1 MTAWREIQLPMS
13 AETISILKAGDKIL
27 LSGTI
32 FAARDA
38 AHKKFIEALDRGE
51 NLPIDLSTAV
61 IYYMGPSPTRPGDII
76 GSCGPTTSARM
87 DKYTPRLISEGLRVM
102 MGKGERS
109 PAVVEAIKTN
119 GAVYLITIGGAG
131 ALLSLRVNKSET
143 VAYPELGAE
152 AVLKL
157 EVEHFPAI
165 VAVDSQGND
174 ICKIGPAQYRTAGLE
189 VLK

>member
-1 MTAWREIQLPMS
+1 MTDWREIQLPMS
-13 AETISILKAGDKIL
+13 ADTIEGLKAGDKVL

-38 AHKKFIEALDRGE
+38 AHKKFIEALDRCE
-51 NLPIDLSTAV
+51 NLHIDLSTAV

-102 MGKGERS
+102 MGKGDRS
-109 PAVVEAIKTN
+109 PAVVEAIKKHS
-119 GAVYLITIGGAG
+119 AVYLITIGGAG
-131 ALLSLRVNKSET
+131 ALLSLRVSKSET

>member
-1 MTAWREIQLPMS
+1 MTGWREVQLPVS
-13 AETISILKAGDKIL
+13 AETVAGLRAGDKVM

-32 FAARDA
+32 YAVRDA
-38 AHKKFIEALDRGE
+38 AHKRFIETLDRNE
-51 NLPIDLSTAV
+51 KLPFDLESAV

-76 GSCGPTTSARM
+76 GACGPTTSARM
-87 DKYTPRLISEGLRVM
+87 DKYTPRLIEQGLRVM

-109 PAVVEAIKTN
+109 AEVIEAIKQH

-131 ALLSLRVNKSET
+131 ALLSIKVRNCQV

-157 EVEHFPAI
+157 EVERFPAI
-165 VAVDSQGND
+165 VVVDSQGND
-174 ICKIGPAQYRTAGLE
+174 LCTIGPARYRTSKL
-189 VLK
+189 LF